1 MARRLAYGCASW
13 PGWASRGGGAMQWI
27 VFWVLVAI
35 IVTTGFGAM
44 GPM

>member
-1 MARRLAYGCASW
+1 MGPALAYCSSEW
-13 PGWASRGGGAMQWI
+13 PCGAGEGVAGMQWI